1 MPEKA
6 AVTMPNSQE
15 IELMAHLIRRAGFGC
30 NEDQLESYVA
40 KGYDTSVEELLNPE
54 LQEPFP
60 EDLIYR
66 YYPYFKIATALPSQQ
81 SHWVLRMTSTNRPLE
96 EKMVL
101 FWHQIFAT
109 GFAKVENAPEMQRQI
124 EMFRK
129 FGLGKF
135 SDLLVEVSK
144 DPAMIF
150 WLDNCENHK
159 NAINENY
166 GRELLELFSMGVGM
180 DGHSNY
186 SEEDVQECARAFT
199 GWTIAPGLP
208 RYPYG
213 EYMREFQYLGE
224 DHDEGEK
231 TFLGHQGNLD
241 GQDIVNIICQQ
252 PATARFIARHMYSFF
267 IADEPPVP
275 SWQNVPPRDLET
287 IELLEREYFRSNY
300 DIRAM
305 LRVLLHSRGFK
316 ETRFSKVKSPVDL
329 VIGIMRL
336 VDNYT
341 QPKPYIHLI
350 SAACNFMG
358 QELLNPPTVEG
369 WHTGK
374 EWIDSGAMVERINF
388 AADQV
393 GDIEN
398 PGVQRIVERLKLY
411 NASYPTESLVEACL
425 NLTGRVPV
433 SQERKNELITT
444 FQKGGPVSFDTTESE
459 TDFTKRVTKLL
470 QLIVSAPEYQ
480 LT

>member
-1 MPEKA
+1 MPGR
-6 AVTMPNSQE
+6 QD
-15 IELMAHLIRRAGFGC
+15 IELIAHLMRRAGFGC
-30 NEDQLESYVA
+30 NQDQLD
-40 KGYDTSVEELLNPE
+40 GYDSRGYDALVEELLTPE

-81 SHWVLRMTSTNRPLE
+81 SHWILRMASTDRPLE

-101 FWHQIFAT
+101 FWHHIFAT

-135 SDLLVEVSK
+135 SDLLIELSK
-144 DPAMIF
+144 DPAMIY

-159 NAINENY
+159 DAINENY

-180 DGHSNY
+180 DRHSNY
-186 SEEDVQECARAFT
+186 SEKDVQECARAFT

-213 EYMREFQYLGE
+213 EYMRDFQYLSE

-231 TFLGHQGNLD
+231 AFLGQQGNLNGED
-241 GQDIVNIICQQ
+241 VVNIICQQ

-267 IADEPPVP
+267 VADEPPVS
-275 SWQNVPPRDLET
+275 SWQNIPPQDPET

-300 DIRAM
+300 DIRSM
-305 LRVLLHSRGFK
+305 LRVLLHSRSFQ
-316 ETRFSKVKSPVDL
+316 EIRFSKVKSPVDL
-329 VIGIMRL
+329 VVGIMRL

-350 SAACNFMG
+350 SSACNFMG

-374 EWIDSGAMVERINF
+374 EWIDSGSMVERINF

-398 PGVQRIVERLKLY
+398 SGVRRIVERLTSS
-411 NASYPTESLVEACL
+411 ATSYTARSLVEACL
-425 NLTGRVPV
+425 DLTGHVPV
-433 SQERKNELITT
+433 SHQRKTELIATT
-444 FQKGGPVSFDTTESE
+444 QKGGPIVFDNPQTEA
-459 TDFTKRVTKLL
+459 DFTKRVTKLL

-480 LT
+480 LI